1 MLNQAA
7 LLLGALGSAILFW
20 GDSIV
25 DTATLERG
33 MVRGN
38 SGNRKKKKNL
48 RLTGIGL
55 LFVSFLVQF
64 ISTFL

>member
-38 SGNRKKKKNL
+38 SGNRKKKKIL
-48 RLTGIGL
+48 RLTGVGL
-55 LFVSFLVQF
+55 LFVGFTLQF
-64 ISTFL
+64 VSTLL